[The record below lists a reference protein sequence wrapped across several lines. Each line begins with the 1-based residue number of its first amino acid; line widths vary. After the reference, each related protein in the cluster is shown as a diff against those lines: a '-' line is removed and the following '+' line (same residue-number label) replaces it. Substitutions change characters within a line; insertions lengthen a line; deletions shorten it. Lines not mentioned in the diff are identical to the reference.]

1 MKNVNAGPAVT
12 LREPAE
18 LLAHGLVSTNA
29 IADLEK
35 VAARYAVA
43 VTPDGG
49 TIFALLRQGGRIV
62 RLAAS
67 SGTVQATVP
76 GTDYD
81 RLLGV
86 IPW

>member
-1 MKNVNAGPAVT
+1 MKNVNVRPAVT

-43 VTPDGG
+43 VTPGKLRMRM
-49 TIFALLRQGGRIV
+49 LLLFCVLSDDV
-62 RLAAS
+62 RRFSADPA
-67 SGTVQATVP
+67 GP
-76 GTDYD
+76 
-81 RLLGV
+81 LGA
-86 IPW
+86 PR